1 MNEEKVNKIFCANCL
16 EELETT
22 DICPYCGYN
31 PAQDDGK
38 YPLALSHNTIL
49 NGQYII
55 GRVLGQ
61 GGFGITYLVKDWTTK
76 NRMVLKEY
84 LPNTMATRTKK
95 DSGAEKNFVSVYPE
109 QSENFEYGKKCFL
122 EEAQTL
128 AGFIGSPNIVQVHS
142 FFEENGTAYFT
153 MDYIEGIS
161 FQKFITDNGGKVL
174 WQEAEKVLL
183 PVMDALG
190 IVHSKGFIHR
200 DVKPDNIFIT
210 TDGIVKLLDFGA
222 ARYSLGDRTQSL
234 DILLTHGFAPKEQY
248 MTRSRQGPYTDV
260 YAVAASFY
268 YAITGI
274 KPSNSMDRLE
284 KDDLVAPSRLGVKI
298 PEEVENAILKGMEVQ
313 PADRYQSMAEFK
325 QALTMQEDSKDKGPQ
340 PSSTNADTNTVN
352 YTASD
357 DSKFKL
363 KINRKA
369 LIKVGLAL
377 VAIVLIIKLKDVG
390 DFPPPPPPPPTATPT
405 TTQGPTTSNEPSEEK
420 YKPVGNT
427 ANNLANGAKAV
438 CTDDYYYVCYPGTGL
453 SKIKKENNKSI
464 LLVEG
469 SVSSINFDNGIVYYL
484 DADGKACQVNADGT
498 GQAEIAQ
505 LSGITC
511 SMLYVM
517 KDRFYYLR
525 PSESGTGFDIY
536 YVTRND
542 ENSSP
547 VKLANCY
554 SINTVVFAGESLYYI
569 APDGN
574 GLYKLDAASEEP
586 ENVYA
591 DACNTTMLAVEN
603 NVVYGC
609 YRPDD
614 YIHIWKYDTNGG
626 TLVYYYKSE
635 GLITGLNVYD
645 NNIYFT
651 VHYPNA
657 NGTPDRFC
665 KLSSSGDSKELK
677 ELYQAKEGIELSNVS
692 ITDFACIDYTGTKE
706 SRLVISLDGND
717 SGIWGDDDTEGNMA
731 RSSSEGNTMGNII
744 NNGIAAEDEQYKYY
758 AGYDHIIRVS
768 KDTGEEKA
776 LKNSPGFAE
785 SLNLYNGYLYY
796 IYGDSI
802 YQIDIEGEKNEMV
815 LEGTGY
821 DQMYIADGTA
831 YIHTRFDE
839 LVCADAKNWEVRNT
853 LSDIY
858 DNYTISGEWVYY
870 QNDND
875 YEYDF
880 YKIKLDGTKKERL
893 SDSLMF
899 SPVVKDNWVYGRS
912 TSKIFR
918 IATDGSSEEKIY
930 YSSNDI
936 YRMNAGDGRI
946 YYTEDKNKKTS
957 VYCMNLDGTKR
968 TKLFT
973 EKKGTSVSHL
983 NILKDELVFK
993 DFEEDGIVVI
1003 NMQTGD
1009 TTIYHDNDN
1018 AVENNSADD
1027 DYIFPDSD
1035 TKKLTKKMAARLSK
1049 SSVRLAINE
1058 IYARHGRRF
1067 DDENLQKY
1075 FNEKDWYIGTIDAK
1089 DFNES
1094 VFNKIEKYNIRLLNK
1109 YR

>member
-95 DSGAEKNFVSVYPE
+95 DSGAEKNFVSVYSE

-377 VAIVLIIKLKDVG
+377 VAIVLIIILQNDVE
-390 DFPPPPPPPPTATPT
+390 PTTPPPTPPPT
-405 TTQGPTTSNEPSEEK
+405 TTQEPTTSNKSGEEK

-427 ANNLANGAKAV
+427 ANNLANGA
-438 CTDDYYYVCYPGTGL
+438 
-453 SKIKKENNKSI
+453 
-464 LLVEG
+464 
-469 SVSSINFDNGIVYYL
+469 
-484 DADGKACQVNADGT
+484 
-498 GQAEIAQ
+498 
-505 LSGITC
+505 
-511 SMLYVM
+511 
-517 KDRFYYLR
+517 
-525 PSESGTGFDIY
+525 
-536 YVTRND
+536 
-542 ENSSP
+542 
-547 VKLANCY
+547 
-554 SINTVVFAGESLYYI
+554 
-569 APDGN
+569 
-574 GLYKLDAASEEP
+574 
-586 ENVYA
+586 
-591 DACNTTMLAVEN
+591 
-603 NVVYGC
+603 
-609 YRPDD
+609 
-614 YIHIWKYDTNGG
+614 
-626 TLVYYYKSE
+626 
-635 GLITGLNVYD
+635 
-645 NNIYFT
+645 
-651 VHYPNA
+651 
-657 NGTPDRFC
+657 
-665 KLSSSGDSKELK
+665 
-677 ELYQAKEGIELSNVS
+677 
-692 ITDFACIDYTGTKE
+692 
-706 SRLVISLDGND
+706 
-717 SGIWGDDDTEGNMA
+717 NMA

-744 NNGIAAEDEQYKYY
+744 NDGIAAEDEQYKYY
-758 AGYDHIIRVS
+758 ACDDNIIRVS
-768 KDTGEEKA
+768 KDTGEIKK
-776 LKNSPGFAE
+776 LKDSPGFAE

-1003 NMQTGD
+1003 NIQTGD

>member
-1 MNEEKVNKIFCANCL
+1 MNKEKIKKAFCANCF
-16 EELETT
+16 EELQTT

-31 PAQDDGK
+31 PVQDNEK
-38 YPLALSHNTIL
+38 YPLALPHNTIL
-49 NGQYII
+49 NGRYIT

-61 GGFGITYLVKDWTTK
+61 GGFGITYIVKDWKTK
-76 NRMVLKEY
+76 NRMVIKEY
-84 LPNTMATRTKK
+84 LPDTMATRTDKYSVSAY
-95 DSGAEKNFVSVYPE
+95 SGQPGES
-109 QSENFEYGKKCFL
+109 FEYGKKCFL

-128 AGFIGSPNIVQVHS
+128 AGFIGNPNIVQVHS
-142 FFEENGTAYFT
+142 YFEENGTAYFV
-153 MDYIEGIS
+153 MDYIEGTS
-161 FQKFITDNGGKVL
+161 FQKVIIDNGGKLL
-174 WQEAEKVLL
+174 WQEAEKFLL
-183 PVMDALG
+183 PVMDALD
-190 IVHSKGFIHR
+190 IVHSKGIIHR
-200 DVKPDNIFIT
+200 DVTPDNIFIT
-210 TDGIVKLLDFGA
+210 TDGTVKLLDFGA
-222 ARYSLGDRTQSL
+222 ARYSLGDRSQSL
-234 DILLTHGFAPKEQY
+234 DIVLKHGFAPKEQY
-248 MTRSRQGPYTDV
+248 TRHGKQGPYTDV
-260 YAVAASFY
+260 YTVAASFY
-268 YAITGI
+268 YAITGR
-274 KPSNSMDRLE
+274 KPPDSIDRLE
-284 KDDLVAPSRLGVKI
+284 EDDLVAPSRLGVKI

-325 QALTMQEDSKDKGPQ
+325 QALTIQENSEDKTP
-340 PSSTNADTNTVN
+340 PPPPTNADTNTVN
-352 YTASD
+352 SADS
-357 DSKFKL
+357 DSKFHI
-363 KINRKA
+363 KINREILVKT
-369 LIKVGLAL
+369 GLA
-377 VAIVLIIKLKDVG
+377 AAAVLIIVLAVKIVMPKKSYED
-390 DFPPPPPPPPTATPT
+390 
-405 TTQGPTTSNEPSEEK
+405 TTSNKSTMSDVSNEHTDVAQIKSLSV

-438 CTDDYYYVCYPGTGL
+438 YTDDFYYACYPETGL
-453 SKIKKENNKSI
+453 FKINNDENT

-484 DADGKACQVNADGT
+484 DADGKAYQVNADGT
-498 GQAEIAQ
+498 EQAEVAQ
-505 LSGITC
+505 LNGITC

-542 ENSSP
+542 ENAAP

-554 SINTVVFAGESLYYI
+554 SINTAVFAGESLYYI
-569 APDGN
+569 APDGD

-591 DACNTTMLAVEN
+591 DACNTTMLAVED

-609 YRPDD
+609 YRSDD
-614 YIHIWKYDTNGG
+614 CTHIWKYSNDKGSG
-626 TLVYYYKSE
+626 IYSYKSE
-635 GLITGLNVYD
+635 SSVMGLNVYN

-651 VHYPNA
+651 EHYPDA
-657 NGTPDRFC
+657 NGTSDRFC
-665 KLSSSGDSKELK
+665 KVSSNGDSKKVEV
-677 ELYQAKEGIELSNVS
+677 LYQAKEGIVLSNIS
-692 ITDFACIDYTGTKE
+692 IMETGIACIDYTGTKE
-706 SRLVISLDGND
+706 NMLVISLDGNN
-717 SGIWGDDDTEGNMA
+717 SSIWGDDSTENNMVRA
-731 RSSSEGNTMGNII
+731 SSEGNTMGNII
-744 NNGIAAEDEQYKYY
+744 NDGIAVEDEQYKYY
-758 AGYDHIIRVS
+758 AGHDHIIRVS

-796 IYGDSI
+796 ISGDNI

-880 YKIKLDGTKKERL
+880 YRIKLDGTEKKRL

-973 EKKGTSVSHL
+973 EKRGTSVYSL

-993 DFEEDGIVVI
+993 DYEEDGIVVI

-1018 AVENNSADD
+1018 VVENNSADD

-1067 DDENLQKY
+1067 DDKNLQKY

-1094 VFNKIEKYNIRLLNK
+1094 VFNKIEKYNIRLLEK